1 MGCGAYKNTL
11 LPTPHTQ
18 PLQHPIGIYDSGVGG
33 LSVLRHIRAQLPHES
48 LVYVADQA
56 HVPYG
61 ARTQAEIRQFGVEI
75 VHFLRQQGC
84 KLIVVACNTATTA
97 ALSFLRQ
104 QFPDM
109 PFVGMEPAVKPAA
122 AQTRN
127 GRFGVLATPGT
138 FRSER
143 YAELLARFAEKT
155 AVFEDP
161 CLGLVQQIE
170 AGATDDPATDA
181 LLTDILRP
189 MLANGVDTLVLGCT
203 HYPFVQSA
211 IERVLARL
219 APVRPVAIIDPAPAV
234 ARQTARRLQLHNL
247 LSLAVFPGR
256 VTLYTSG
263 DPVLLNR
270 FVQSQQSSLAI
281 GKSEVLCL
289 KKFV

>member
-1 MGCGAYKNTL
+1 MNN
-11 LPTPHTQ
+11 
-18 PLQHPIGIYDSGVGG
+18 PIGIYDSGVGG
-33 LSVLRHIRAQLPHES
+33 LSVLRHIRAQLPYES
-48 LVYVADQA
+48 LIYLADQA

-75 VHFLRQQGC
+75 VQFLRQQGC

-97 ALSFLRQ
+97 ALAFLRQ
-104 QFPDM
+104 QFPNL

-127 GRFGVLATPGT
+127 GRIGVLATPGT

-181 LLTDILRP
+181 LLTTILRP

-203 HYPFVQSA
+203 HYPFVRPA
-211 IERVLARL
+211 IERVLAHL
-219 APVRPVAIIDPAPAV
+219 APARPVAIIDPAPAV

-247 LSLAVFPGR
+247 LTLATCPGS
-256 VTLYTSG
+256 VTFYTSG
-263 DPVLLNR
+263 DLASFSR
-270 FVQSQQSSLAI
+270 FIQSQQTSLAI
-281 GKSEVLCL
+281 GKSEVLCP